1 MIWGKEN
8 KHSLVRKKWWLGV
21 SRMVFCLFSTI
32 NEATDERNYRHKG
45 SNGFTIHV
53 HVGSISSE
61 NSITNVNATSNSTQ
75 RSWLLYFQLDKLL
88 YFLIKF
94 ESCVFKLEQ
103 VKNQN
108 LLATN
113 YNFWLKI
120 SSIPKFTNNRLY
132 IFETKLTL
140 LYSKA
145 HSGNSSSFSPFFP
158 IGFTSIE
165 KWHIVAFV
173 IINLEIKNNI
183 RIVMDLLNKV
193 PCFKNRC
200 KKRLLFTIFIC
211 LDCQTII

>member
-1 MIWGKEN
+1 MLFW
-8 KHSLVRKKWWLGV
+8 
-21 SRMVFCLFSTI
+21 LFSTI
-32 NEATDERNYRHKG
+32 NEATDERKYRHKG
-45 SNGFTIHV
+45 SNDFTIRV

-61 NSITNVNATSNSTQ
+61 NSITNVNATSNLTQ
-75 RSWLLYFQLDKLL
+75 RSWLLYFQLDRLL
-88 YFLIKF
+88 YFLMKF

-120 SSIPKFTNNRLY
+120 SSIPKFTNNRVY
-132 IFETKLTL
+132 IFETKLNL

-145 HSGNSSSFSPFFP
+145 NFRISSSFSPFFP

-173 IINLEIKNNI
+173 IFNLEIKNNI
-183 RIVMDLLNKV
+183 RKVMDWLKKV
-193 PCFKNRC
+193 PCLRNRC
-200 KKRLLFTIFIC
+200 KKTASAHDVYMFGLSNIYLKKKYMSS
-211 LDCQTII
+211 